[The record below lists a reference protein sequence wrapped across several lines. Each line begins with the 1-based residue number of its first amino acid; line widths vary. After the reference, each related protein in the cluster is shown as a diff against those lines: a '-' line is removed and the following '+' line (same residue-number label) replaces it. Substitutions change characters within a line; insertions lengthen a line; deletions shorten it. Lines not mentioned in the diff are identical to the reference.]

1 MPFYNVLN
9 KKTKKTV
16 VQEMTISE
24 MVAMLKAD
32 DNLDVV
38 PSATPAME
46 ARLGASMMKPSE
58 GFKDVL
64 RDIKRRNPG
73 TTIDPDRY

>member
-9 KKTKKTV
+9 KTTKKTTV
-16 VQEMTISE
+16 REMTIAE
-24 MVAMLKAD
+24 MVKMLKD
-32 DNLDVV
+32 DPNLDVV
-38 PSATPAME
+38 PGATPMME
-46 ARLGASMMKPSE
+46 ARLGSKMMKPSE

>member
-1 MPFYNVLN
+1 MPFYNVKN
-9 KKTKKTV
+9 RTTGKTTV
-16 VQEMTISE
+16 MEMRISE
-24 MVAMLKAD
+24 MEQMLAD
-32 DNLDVV
+32 DPNLDVV
-38 PSATPAME
+38 PGPIRTME
-46 ARLGASMMKPSE
+46 ARLGSKMMKPSE